1 MGSNS
6 PGQSICLRHELV
18 SDISMESCSLYTPVQ
33 HRSFWVLVPGDRN
46 HGSFHLQY
54 GLLLTAGRTLLAL
67 SRSILE
73 TGGGG
78 VQLTWYSV
86 ATTTQS
92 SLTGLPSYAKPLRE
106 PLSAMFNKWAET
118 KNEGMQTFLKPKL
131 SPKSILQYYLL
142 QNVWPHR

>member
-18 SDISMESCSLYTPVQ
+18 SDISMESRSLYTPVQ

-73 TGGGG
+73 TLGGGG
-78 VQLTWYSV
+78 VTADLV
-86 ATTTQS
+86 
-92 SLTGLPSYAKPLRE
+92 LCC
-106 PLSAMFNKWAET
+106 N
-118 KNEGMQTFLKPKL
+118 NHPKL
-131 SPKSILQYYLL
+131 
-142 QNVWPHR
+142 PHRLTLLR